1 MKKKID
7 EELGKT
13 MSELKAD
20 ANKQLKGLE
29 YHRNIPEVGW
39 DKEKIVAEI
48 EKLMG
53 LGDYKVTDRR
63 HLLHNSFKSLQGSE
77 WDLPQAR
84 QGQGGGD
91 DHCVRADCL
100 HQPSQPRCLPWHQED
115 GGRGGENGWEPVP
128 R

>member
-39 DKEKIVAEI
+39 DQEKIVAEI

-53 LGDYKVTDRR
+53 LGDYKVTDRKTLAPQ
-63 HLLHNSFKSLQGSE
+63 LLKII
-77 WDLPQAR
+77 
-84 QGQGGGD
+84 
-91 DHCVRADCL
+91 VRL
-100 HQPSQPRCLPWHQED
+100 
-115 GGRGGENGWEPVP
+115 
-128 R
+128 